1 MLLIEAGND
10 QHDPR
15 HARES
20 TMRAMDVRLIE
31 TKTHGRVLVRA
42 GNPRRLLAGFH
53 GYAQNAEEMMAEL
66 EQIPGSEA
74 WTLAAIQGLHRFYRS
89 RSEVVVSSWMTR
101 QDREAAINDNIEYV
115 RRVIATFAEAETIV
129 FVGFSQ
135 GAAMAYRAASTIRC
149 SAVAALGGDLPPDV
163 DGAKLPR
170 VLIGRGAPRC
180 GGGRRARC
188 RSRMDCRV
196 SAAGRGVAAHRL
208 SRFAA
213 RSAQRARATSI
224 SISCSTASVAEPRL
238 SAARR
243 LRSFS
248 ARSSATCAQAWRYC
262 ATAAGPSSR
271 SMNVRRS
278 SCRVAGS
285 RSDGAASSAERRAR
299 RPAAVTRNTSVLRP
313 VA

>member
-1 MLLIEAGND
+1 
-10 QHDPR
+10 
-15 HARES
+15 
-20 TMRAMDVRLIE
+20 MRAMDVRLIE

-170 VLIGRGAPRC
+170 VLIGRGVRDDWFTAAKAEAD
-180 GGGRRARC
+180 RAR
-188 RSRMDCRV
+188 
-196 SAAGRGVAAHRL
+196 L
-208 SRFAA
+208 
-213 RSAQRARATSI
+213 
-224 SISCSTASVAEPRL
+224 
-238 SAARR
+238 
-243 LRSFS
+243 
-248 ARSSATCAQAWRYC
+248 
-262 ATAAGPSSR
+262 
-271 SMNVRRS
+271 
-278 SCRVAGS
+278 
-285 RSDGAASSAERRAR
+285 GAAEVVELDAGHEWTAEFRQR
-299 RPAAVTRNTSVLRP
+299 VGELLLTV
-313 VA
+313 